1 MIPTR
6 HRYKLHQDPLML
18 VLCQVRFSRIR
29 KMRDFLPD
37 IQDRLRRIGFPE
49 DASTTLQRIRF
60 EPGKQPE
67 LVPTPHDEF
76 RSKDGAW
83 GVVLGED
90 MLALATTCYDRYH
103 GFAGRLGQALE
114 IVDQVAA
121 LREGSVLRLGLRY
134 VDVIAPVAGESWR
147 DYLRPSL
154 HGPTSEVFQPDQ
166 PFINLEYH
174 GETPHG
180 RMTLRINQNNQQGVV
195 PPDAMVQPMKFRRD
209 YPEGQLLT
217 LVDTDH
223 YLEKAWDFS
232 IPDLLE
238 ALDHLHQDSNKVLFD
253 NLITEHALQA
263 WGAERVADPQT

>member
-1 MIPTR
+1 MTPS
-6 HRYKLHQDPLML
+6 HPRYKLHQDPLTL

-76 RSKDGAW
+76 RSKDGTW
-83 GVVLGED
+83 GVVLAED
-90 MLALATTCYDRYH
+90 MLALATTRYDRYH
-103 GFAGRLGQALE
+103 GFAETLRKVLE
-114 IVDQVAA
+114 IVDGVAS
-121 LREGSVLRLGLRY
+121 LKEGSILRLGLRY
-134 VDVIAPVAGESWR
+134 VDVIVPGNGESWR

-154 HGPTSEVFQPDQ
+154 HGPTSEIFRSDQ
-166 PFINLEYH
+166 PYINLEFH

-180 RMTLRINQNNQQGVV
+180 RMTIRISQNSQQGVV
-195 PPDAMVQPMKFRRD
+195 PPDALVKPMRFRRD

-223 YLEKAWDFS
+223 YLDQPRDFT
-232 IPDLLE
+232 IPDLLGT
-238 ALDHLHQDSNKVLFD
+238 LDRLHQDSSRVFFD
-253 NLITEHALQA
+253 SLITDHALRA
-263 WGAERVADPQT
+263 WGAESVTDPHS